1 MPEATPPEALKSS
14 VSSGRARKPSF
25 FSSCSIRKSQAA
37 ELYSVDAI
45 PALFIID
52 KRGKIIYGDA
62 SLDASVEFVLAQK
75 LGLID
80 EAAAGA

>member
-1 MPEATPPEALKSS
+1 MASMRFPRSS
-14 VSSGRARKPSF
+14 SF
-25 FSSCSIRKSQAA
+25 D
-37 ELYSVDAI
+37 E
-45 PALFIID
+45 
-52 KRGKIIYGDA
+52 RGKIIYLDV

>member
-1 MPEATPPEALKSS
+1 MRLLFPRLARSEKATPLSS
-14 VSSGRARKPSF
+14 MASMRFPRSS
-25 FSSCSIRKSQAA
+25 SSTS
-37 ELYSVDAI
+37 
-45 PALFIID
+45 
-52 KRGKIIYGDA
+52 GKILYGDV

>member
-1 MPEATPPEALKSS
+1 M
-14 VSSGRARKPSF
+14 
-25 FSSCSIRKSQAA
+25 RKSHAA
-37 ELYSVDAI
+37 ELYGVDAI
-45 PALFIID
+45 PAFFIID
-52 KRGKIIYGDA
+52 QRGKIIYSDV

>member
-1 MPEATPPEALKSS
+1 MRLFFPVLLDPKKPGRRGLWRRRDSPRSS
-14 VSSGRARKPSF
+14 SF
-25 FSSCSIRKSQAA
+25 D
-37 ELYSVDAI
+37 E
-45 PALFIID
+45 
-52 KRGKIIYGDA
+52 RGKIIYGDV